1 MYELN
6 GDPAGRSHFYDVMRQ
21 FQSNR
26 GRGSVSSKPGAPEL
40 DRTRGISDKPKGS
53 SKGKRK
59 ATTDGSTNK
68 RTKTTTQSS
77 IRSDRSSIFDATG
90 VHGGGVAAQ
99 QTLKPAQHFD
109 ESDAAQ
115 RYLKKNGAHEG
126 WILELFLNDKF
137 VPTPLP
143 TDRWFMVVEDGRAIR
158 TASGETEIAKC
169 RWMKTNSYT
178 ELDTAFKNAYPVDI
192 ESVKACG
199 PPSAFAPLRKR
210 VMVNGAAFI
219 GSQ

>member
-1 MYELN
+1 
-6 GDPAGRSHFYDVMRQ
+6 
-21 FQSNR
+21 
-26 GRGSVSSKPGAPEL
+26 
-40 DRTRGISDKPKGS
+40 
-53 SKGKRK
+53 
-59 ATTDGSTNK
+59 
-68 RTKTTTQSS
+68 
-77 IRSDRSSIFDATG
+77 
-90 VHGGGVAAQ
+90 
-99 QTLKPAQHFD
+99 
-109 ESDAAQ
+109 
-115 RYLKKNGAHEG
+115 
-126 WILELFLNDKF
+126 
-137 VPTPLP
+137 
-143 TDRWFMVVEDGRAIR
+143 MVVEDGRAIR